1 MGLLGKITSVQ
12 WKLDLMKCPGTK
24 KLFRFIECSFHR
36 GSFHTLQ
43 KVIVKNV
50 IRRIED
56 FVM

>member
-43 KVIVKNV
+43 NVIVKNV
-50 IRRIED
+50 VHRIED
-56 FVM
+56 FVL